1 VSDGEP
7 TRSTLVIGEETPTD
21 IEKKMRTETIEGKG
35 ANIVTTG
42 GEGEVILEVE
52 VEAENEGKRG

>member
-1 VSDGEP
+1 
-7 TRSTLVIGEETPTD
+7 VIGEETPTD
-21 IEKKMRTETIEGKG
+21 IEKRMRTETIEGKG

-42 GEGEVILEVE
+42 GEGEVILEVK